1 MAIPE
6 AVQRQADEADRLIAE
21 IQERDKNPAPEQ
33 QQQAVAEPPPEQEKQ
48 TDWEHKYSV
57 LQGKY
62 NAEVPRLNQQM
73 HELRNEVG
81 QIDSLKAQIAELQK
95 KPEVKAPE
103 FDVSSFREDFGDTG
117 ADALEAMNQRMD
129 RLAQENAE
137 LRQSV
142 GQTQQS
148 TQQSSEQM
156 FYSAL
161 DSKVNDWKEVNTDP
175 RFIEWLNQ
183 PDGFSGKTRQEL
195 MNEGAATMDVDRVST
210 FFTEWKK
217 TGTKP
222 NKSASPRTQN
232 TNSTPAQ
239 GRSWNSAEIEA
250 VYRDIAHGKYP
261 EDEAKQIEL
270 DIHKAQMEGRIS
282 A

>member
-81 QIDSLKAQIAELQK
+81 QIDSLKAQIADLQK

-117 ADALEAMNQRMD
+117 ADALEAMNRRMD
-129 RLAQENAE
+129 SYDDRQREQQESIN
-137 LRQSV
+137 
-142 GQTQQS
+142 QTQQS
-148 TQQSSEQM
+148 SQQSSDQM
-156 FYSAL
+156 FWTTL
-161 DSKVNDWKEVNTDP
+161 DSKVNDWRDINDDP
-175 RFIEWLNQ
+175 RFIDWLNQ
-183 PDGFSGKTRQEL
+183 PDGFSGKTRQTL
-195 MNEGAATMDVDRVST
+195 LNEGRNQMDVDRVAT

-222 NKSASPRTQN
+222 NKSASPRTQS
-232 TNSTPAQ
+232 TNSIYTCP
-239 GRSWNSAEIEA
+239 GEILEQR
-250 VYRDIAHGKYP
+250 RD
-261 EDEAKQIEL
+261 
-270 DIHKAQMEGRIS
+270 
-282 A
+282 